1 MKKQHQ
7 SPVTEPVIELIVPGM
22 GSDHCA
28 GIVRKTLQRL
38 DGVEVLDTN
47 IARHLVRV
55 VVKSGDIDQALLRT
69 AVEGA
74 GYDVASVR
82 AEDGEAEQSDEEIEA
97 DYLLQARRRLWIA
110 GIPASLI
117 MLLMLPHMFWQ
128 PLPGYLLI
136 VALLAFPVVFL
147 GGGAATHRA
156 SWRSLKNGTFNM
168 DVLIS
173 LGSLPPYLLG
183 LLGFFFPMTSFV
195 EMAATIMTFHLL
207 GRYLEALAKGRAS
220 QAIKKLLHLGAKTAW
235 VERNGKE
242 VEVAVKEL
250 QPGDIMVVRP
260 GDKVPTDGE
269 VIEGESHLDESL
281 ATGESLPVYKA
292 LGDSVLGATLNKE
305 GRLRVRATR
314 VGKDT
319 FLSQVV
325 KLIDQ
330 AQGTRV
336 PIQEFADRM
345 TGRFVPLVILVALLS
360 MFGWW
365 LFADL
370 MRPVLY
376 WGEGFLPWVN
386 AEASSPVLGLLAAI
400 AVLVIA
406 CPCALGLATPTALMV
421 GSGIGAERGILI
433 RSGEAIQTFKD
444 IQVMVLDKT
453 GTITRGEPRL
463 TELKAAEG
471 VDENQLLHLA
481 ASVEK
486 ASEHPIARAI
496 VNAAEEKE
504 MSMTSV
510 QSFQST
516 GARGVSGEVEGRKIL
531 IGNYRLL
538 EESDVQGLAAM
549 QEAMLQLESRG
560 RTVILLAADGQL
572 LGLLAVA
579 DTLKEESFAAIEG
592 MHQMGLRVVMLTG
605 DNQRAAQAVADEVGI
620 DEVYAEVLPEDKV
633 RIVRELQEKYGQ
645 VVAMVGDGINDA
657 AALSQANV
665 GIAIGAG
672 ADVAIEAA
680 DVTLVK
686 GELTGVVEAMR
697 LSKAT
702 FRKIVQN
709 LVWASIYNLA
719 AVPIAA
725 LALLHPMIGV
735 IAMTASSLSVIGNS
749 MLLKRNFKPV
759 AGGGL

>member
-1 MKKQHQ
+1 MAKQKPEASANQ
-7 SPVTEPVIELIVPGM
+7 VIELIVPGM
-22 GSDHCA
+22 GSNHCA
-28 GIVRKTLQRL
+28 GIVSKTLQRL
-38 DGVEVLDTN
+38 DGIEDLDVN
-47 IARHLVRV
+47 IARHQ
-55 VVKSGDIDQALLRT
+55 VKVTVKADGPNQQQLRE

-74 GYDVASVR
+74 GYDVASVK
-82 AEDGEAEQSDEEIEA
+82 AEDDEAEQSEQEIEA
-97 DYLLQARRRLWIA
+97 SYLSQARRRLWIA
-110 GIPASLI
+110 GIPTTLI

-128 PLPGYLLI
+128 PLPGYLLV
-136 VALLAFPVVFL
+136 VAVLAFPVVFL
-147 GGGAATHRA
+147 FGGVATHKA

-173 LGSLPPYLLG
+173 MGSLPPYLLG
-183 LLGFFFPMTSFV
+183 LLGFIFPMTSFI

-220 QAIKKLLHLGAKTAW
+220 QAIKKLINMGAKTAR
-235 VERNGKE
+235 VERDGKE
-242 VEVAVKEL
+242 VEVPVKEL
-250 QPGDIMVVRP
+250 QPGDILVVRP

-292 LGDSVLGATLNKE
+292 VGDSVIGATLNKE
-305 GRLRVRATR
+305 GRLRIKATR

-330 AQGTRV
+330 AQGARV

-345 TGRFVPLVILVALLS
+345 TGRFVPLVIIIALLS
-360 MFGWW
+360 LVGWW
-365 LFADL
+365 LFADTL
-370 MRPVLY
+370 RPILF

-386 AEASSPVLGLLAAI
+386 AETSAPLLGLLAAI

-444 IQVMVLDKT
+444 IKIMVLDKT

-504 MSMTSV
+504 MSLASV

-605 DNQRAAQAVADEVGI
+605 DNRRAAQAVADEVGI

-657 AALSQANV
+657 PALTQANV

-686 GELTGVVEAMR
+686 GELTGVVEAMQ

-749 MLLKRNFKPV
+749 MLLKRSFKP
-759 AGGGL
+759 AAERNQ